1 MQRTNSIILA
11 AILAAFLGL
20 PGWALA
26 DPPADPGG
34 DHAQRP
40 AKTEQATPP
49 SDAPAAEK
57 AKAYGKLC
65 QGESKKHVAGEKGT
79 SFSRCVTAM
88 AKLASG
94 ETDSPKTACK
104 PLSKKHVRG
113 EKGTPYSRCI
123 VAAAKLRK
131 AQDED

>member
-1 MQRTNSIILA
+1 MRMKSIIITG
-11 AILAAFLGL
+11 ILAVFLGL

-26 DPPADPGG
+26 DRPADPGG
-34 DHAQRP
+34 DHAQPP
-40 AKTEQATPP
+40 AKAERATPP
-49 SDAPAAEK
+49 SDAPAAQK

-79 SFSRCVTAM
+79 PFSRCVTAM

-94 ETDSPKTACK
+94 ETDSPATACK
-104 PLSKKHVRG
+104 SLSKKHVRG

-123 VAAAKLRK
+123 VAAAKLREE
-131 AQDED
+131 QDED

>member
-1 MQRTNSIILA
+1 MRTKSIILTSV
-11 AILAAFLGL
+11 LAVFLGL

-26 DPPADPGG
+26 DRPADPGG

-40 AKTEQATPP
+40 AKTEPAAPP

-65 QGESKKHVAGEKGT
+65 QGESKEHVAGEKGT
-79 SFSRCVTAM
+79 PFSQCVTAM

-94 ETDSPKTACK
+94 ETGSAATACK
-104 PLSKKHVRG
+104 SLSKKHVRG

-123 VAAAKLRK
+123 VAAAKLR
-131 AQDED
+131 QEH

>member
-1 MQRTNSIILA
+1 MRTKSIILTGV
-11 AILAAFLGL
+11 LAVCLAL

-26 DPPADPGG
+26 DRPADPGG

-40 AKTEQATPP
+40 ATTEPATPP

-65 QGESKKHVAGEKGT
+65 QGESKKHVRGEKGT
-79 SFSRCVTAM
+79 PFSQCVTAM

-94 ETDSPKTACK
+94 ETDSPKAACK
-104 PLSKKHVRG
+104 SLSKKHVRG

-123 VAAAKLRK
+123 VAAAKLRDG
-131 AQDED
+131 QDED